1 MLSMYKTDVNPIT
14 KAIVTTFFV
23 YLLFWIA
30 SALVYAETN
39 ETEERRVQISLDI
52 FPRIVAVDKD
62 IETKLTSE
70 GKIRL
75 LVLYEKNQASA
86 ERLAEHLCRNIS
98 NIGGRSI
105 EILVARVITSV
116 PFDAK
121 LPSAIFLAE
130 RLREGNF
137 KQVWEYVTKHHVILF
152 SPFIGDVE
160 RGATVGIAVSSC
172 IKPYFNLNTLR
183 QSGIRINKIV
193 LKVSKHYE

>member
-1 MLSMYKTDVNPIT
+1 MLSIYKTDVNPIT

-23 YLLFWIA
+23 YLLFWLT

-105 EILVARVITSV
+105 EILVARVMTSV

-130 RLREGNF
+130 RLSEGNF

-172 IKPYFNLNTLR
+172 IKLYFNLNTLR
-183 QSGIRINKIV
+183 QSGIRINEIV
-193 LKVSKHYE
+193 